1 MSHASLIQTLP
12 AHLRS
17 SNGLAT
23 LASLGIHGLL
33 LLSLPLLPLDSKETY
48 SQRNIGLVSLTPSEQ
63 SRLPQGATEQVTLP
77 PFATQPSELP
87 PLPPPPPFQSGI
99 LPPLPPPPPI
109 GNTSI
114 YQYPSGNSLPQP
126 PTLRVPS
133 PPIQQYSQ
141 PTISQFPVSQLPNPP
156 APPQISQL
164 PNPPAPTQ
172 TIRLRQVSPLPSY
185 RIPPNQGLPST
196 SGLKPGEP
204 FYLSEQNI
212 NPQNTN
218 QSQNRVAIANQEKQP
233 PTPSAIKLPERTKQE
248 LIARRNAL
256 TESAANRTAQVK
268 PPTTPDSS
276 SQDKLAAALRQRQP
290 QPNTN
295 TSNPAAAS
303 TPTKLPERAKQ
314 ELIARRNA
322 LTEQSAANRTAQV
335 KPPTTP
341 DSSSQDK
348 LAAALRQR
356 QPQPNTNTSNPAAA
370 STPTKLPE
378 RAKQELIARRN
389 ALTEQSAAN
398 RTAQVKPPT
407 ATSDSSSQDKLAAAL
422 RQQPQ
427 PNPTSSTSIATEQTI
442 AQLETF
448 KERQQRVQQENPKVV
463 TKAPIR
469 EKIKTC
475 EKQLDG
481 RVAVFGVVVNPE
493 GQIIS
498 GPDFMPKNSAGY
510 VQQAAKNY
518 VGSYPFPKTD
528 SPTNQPFRL
537 QFNYDTSSCSA
548 PKPSTTENTPT
559 PPSQS

>member
-23 LASLGIHGLL
+23 LASVGIHGLL

-109 GNTSI
+109 GNTSM
-114 YQYPSGNSLPQP
+114 YQYPGGNSLPQP

-133 PPIQQYSQ
+133 SPIQQYSQ
-141 PTISQFPVSQLPNPP
+141 PPIPQFPVSQLPNPP

-172 TIRLRQVSPLPSY
+172 TIRLRQISPLPSY

-204 FYLSEQNI
+204 FSLTEQNI

-218 QSQNRVAIANQEKQP
+218 QSQNQVAIANQEKQP
-233 PTPSAIKLPERTKQE
+233 PTPSAIKLPER
-248 LIARRNAL
+248 
-256 TESAANRTAQVK
+256 
-268 PPTTPDSS
+268 
-276 SQDKLAAALRQRQP
+276 
-290 QPNTN
+290 
-295 TSNPAAAS
+295 
-303 TPTKLPERAKQ
+303 AKQ

-322 LTEQSAANRTAQV
+322 LAAQSAANRTAEV
-335 KPPTTP
+335 KPPAATP
-341 DSSSQDK
+341 
-348 LAAALRQR
+348 
-356 QPQPNTNTSNPAAA
+356 
-370 STPTKLPE
+370 
-378 RAKQELIARRN
+378 
-389 ALTEQSAAN
+389 
-398 RTAQVKPPT
+398 
-407 ATSDSSSQDKLAAAL
+407 DSSSQDKLAAAL

-427 PNPTSSTSIATEQTI
+427 PNTTSSTSIATEQTI

-448 KERQQRVQQENPKVV
+448 KERQQRVQQETPNVV

-548 PKPSTTENTPT
+548 PTSSTTENTPN
-559 PPSQS
+559 PLSQS

>member
-1 MSHASLIQTLP
+1 
-12 AHLRS
+12 
-17 SNGLAT
+17 
-23 LASLGIHGLL
+23 
-33 LLSLPLLPLDSKETY
+33 
-48 SQRNIGLVSLTPSEQ
+48 
-63 SRLPQGATEQVTLP
+63 
-77 PFATQPSELP
+77 
-87 PLPPPPPFQSGI
+87 
-99 LPPLPPPPPI
+99 
-109 GNTSI
+109 
-114 YQYPSGNSLPQP
+114 
-126 PTLRVPS
+126 
-133 PPIQQYSQ
+133 
-141 PTISQFPVSQLPNPP
+141 
-156 APPQISQL
+156 
-164 PNPPAPTQ
+164 
-172 TIRLRQVSPLPSY
+172 
-185 RIPPNQGLPST
+185 LPST

-256 TESAANRTAQVK
+256 TE
-268 PPTTPDSS
+268 
-276 SQDKLAAALRQRQP
+276 
-290 QPNTN
+290 
-295 TSNPAAAS
+295 
-303 TPTKLPERAKQ
+303 
-314 ELIARRNA
+314 
-322 LTEQSAANRTAQV
+322 SAANRTAQV

>member
-109 GNTSI
+109 GNTSL
-114 YQYPSGNSLPQP
+114 YQYPGGNSLPQP

-141 PTISQFPVSQLPNPP
+141 PTISQFPVSQLPSPP

-172 TIRLRQVSPLPSY
+172 TIRLRQISPLPSY

-196 SGLKPGEP
+196 RGLQPGEP

-212 NPQNTN
+212 NPKNTN
-218 QSQNRVAIANQEKQP
+218 QSQNRVAIANQEQQP

-256 TESAANRTAQVK
+256 TESAANRTAEVK

-276 SQDKLAAALRQRQP
+276 SQDKLAAALRQQP
-290 QPNTN
+290 QPNTT
-295 TSNPAAAS
+295 TSNPPAAS
-303 TPTKLPERAKQ
+303 TPTQLPERAKQELIARRNALTESAANRTAPVKPTTSNPPAASTPTQLPERAKQ

-322 LTEQSAANRTAQV
+322 LTEQSAANRTAPV
-335 KPPTTP
+335 KPP
-341 DSSSQDK
+341 
-348 LAAALRQR
+348 A
-356 QPQPNTNTSNPAAA
+356 NPG
-370 STPTKLPE
+370 
-378 RAKQELIARRN
+378 
-389 ALTEQSAAN
+389 
-398 RTAQVKPPT
+398 
-407 ATSDSSSQDKLAAAL
+407 SSSQDKLAAAL

-427 PNPTSSTSIATEQTI
+427 PNTASSTSIATEQTI

-537 QFNYDTSSCSA
+537 QFNYDSSSCSA
-548 PKPSTTENTPT
+548 PTPSTTENTPT

>member
-23 LASLGIHGLL
+23 LASVGIHGLL

-109 GNTSI
+109 GNTSM
-114 YQYPSGNSLPQP
+114 YQYPGGNSLPQP

-133 PPIQQYSQ
+133 SPIQQYSQ
-141 PTISQFPVSQLPNPP
+141 PPIPQFPVSQLPNPP

-172 TIRLRQVSPLPSY
+172 TIRLRQISPLPSY

-204 FYLSEQNI
+204 FSLTEQNI

-218 QSQNRVAIANQEKQP
+218 QSQNQVAIANQEKQP
-233 PTPSAIKLPERTKQE
+233 PTPSAIKLPER
-248 LIARRNAL
+248 
-256 TESAANRTAQVK
+256 
-268 PPTTPDSS
+268 
-276 SQDKLAAALRQRQP
+276 
-290 QPNTN
+290 
-295 TSNPAAAS
+295 
-303 TPTKLPERAKQ
+303 AKQ

-322 LTEQSAANRTAQV
+322 LAAQSAANRTAEV
-335 KPPTTP
+335 KPPATTP
-341 DSSSQDK
+341 
-348 LAAALRQR
+348 
-356 QPQPNTNTSNPAAA
+356 
-370 STPTKLPE
+370 
-378 RAKQELIARRN
+378 
-389 ALTEQSAAN
+389 
-398 RTAQVKPPT
+398 
-407 ATSDSSSQDKLAAAL
+407 DSSSQDKLAAAL

-427 PNPTSSTSIATEQTI
+427 PNTKLPERAKQELIARRNALAAQSAANRTAEVKPPATTPDSSSQDKLAAALRQQPQPNTKLPERAKQELIARRNALAAQSAANRTAEVKPPAATPDSSSQDKLAAALRQQPQPNTTSSTSIATEQTI

-448 KERQQRVQQENPKVV
+448 KERQQRVQQETPNVV

-548 PKPSTTENTPT
+548 PTSSTTENTPN
-559 PPSQS
+559 PLSQS

>member
-1 MSHASLIQTLP
+1 MSHAPLIQTLP

-23 LASLGIHGLL
+23 LASVGIHGLL

-99 LPPLPPPPPI
+99 LPPLPPPPPL

-114 YQYPSGNSLPQP
+114 YQYPGGNSLPQP

-156 APPQISQL
+156 APPQITQL

-256 TESAANRTAQVK
+256 AAQSAANRTAQVK
-268 PPTTPDSS
+268 PPVTPDSS

-290 QPNTN
+290 QPNPT
-295 TSNPAAAS
+295 TSNSPAAS
-303 TPTKLPERAKQ
+303 TPTQLPERAKQ

-322 LTEQSAANRTAQV
+322 LTESAANRTAEV
-335 KPPTTP
+335 KPPATTP
-341 DSSSQDK
+341 DS
-348 LAAALRQR
+348 
-356 QPQPNTNTSNPAAA
+356 N
-370 STPTKLPE
+370 
-378 RAKQELIARRN
+378 
-389 ALTEQSAAN
+389 
-398 RTAQVKPPT
+398 
-407 ATSDSSSQDKLAAAL
+407 SQDKLAAAL

-493 GQIIS
+493 GRIIS

-510 VQQAAKNY
+510 IQQAAKNY

-548 PKPSTTENTPT
+548 PTSSTTENTPT
-559 PPSQS
+559 SPSQS